1 MEKVFIPKDRRT
13 GRPKGMAF
21 VTLASEEQRN
31 NAIEKLNEIELDGR
45 TIYVDKAKPRSEKQG
60 AFTERQ
66 GSLSQIK
73 IM

>member
-1 MEKVFIPKDRRT
+1 
-13 GRPKGMAF
+13 MAF

-60 AFTERQ
+60 AVVERQ
-66 GSLSQIK
+66 GSLSKVIK
-73 IM
+73 NNNHVG